1 MESTLNTNDILSN
14 IEKLTFNNKLDLLA
28 RLANIIRR
36 EQKISTPVSLTKLQG
51 LGRELW
57 RKTDTDS
64 YINTERESWD

>member
-36 EQKISTPVSLTKLQG
+36 EQKVSTPVPLTKLQG

-64 YINTERESWD
+64 YINSERESWD

>member
-36 EQKISTPVSLTKLQG
+36 EQKVSTPVPLTKLQG

-64 YINTERESWD
+64 YINAERESWD